1 MIKRLITK
9 VQEFLRKRNQLN
21 RLIYAIDNATTEKE
35 RTDLILK
42 LFNKGF
48 VDEAAKIS
56 EMYYPII
63 SNHYGYKDLKN
74 DVGNIVKA
82 GLVIVIGFLIVTFLT
97 Q

>member
-1 MIKRLITK
+1 MIKRFITK
-9 VQEFLRKRNQLN
+9 IQEFFRKRNQLN
-21 RLIYAIDNATTEKE
+21 CLINAINNAKSEKE

-42 LFNKGF
+42 LFNNGF
-48 VDEAAKIS
+48 VDEAVKIS

-74 DVGNIVKA
+74 DLGNIVKA